1 MRLNDKSNKSRTKK
15 KLQMKRFSINY
26 SRTVFHVFSCWN
38 HVDLRSFPLK
48 TKNYWKPFWIADI
61 LCLSRRPCWVELC
74 LSSLASCAWFQSAGP
89 QQQPSS
95 STTTRWWSRP
105 WREKW
110 DHQSTSAGPP
120 PCCSCWAV
128 LWSASSAGRRRE
140 PHLLTTPTC
149 RTAQTFSSAT
159 LRPAWPVWDL
169 MPWDQTT
176 PGCLIVNHQ
185 GRRSST
191 SPKCM
196 ITPPRVKARV
206 GVGCIISLRGR
217 HRENLDSN
225 PSNTS
230 GTPDKRRAYSQMW
243 CMMFPAELQQSRVM
257 MIISGSKSGWV
268 GLHG

>member
-1 MRLNDKSNKSRTKK
+1 MISTYAFKIVSNKPYSCEAGPCNLSLIIFKLFHCITSTINNQLLETTDVRDVMLINLIIFILLSSLILDSIKTKNKNKKTLKKMRLNDKSNKSKTKK

-26 SRTVFHVFSCWN
+26 SRTVFHIFSCWN

-169 MPWDQTT
+169 MP
-176 PGCLIVNHQ
+176 
-185 GRRSST
+185 
-191 SPKCM
+191 
-196 ITPPRVKARV
+196 
-206 GVGCIISLRGR
+206 
-217 HRENLDSN
+217 
-225 PSNTS
+225 
-230 GTPDKRRAYSQMW
+230 
-243 CMMFPAELQQSRVM
+243 
-257 MIISGSKSGWV
+257 
-268 GLHG
+268 